1 MVTRLASGHS
11 PKRQVDL
18 SQIRRPR
25 GSAPDGERLQ
35 SLDTDVR
42 CPTVDGGV
50 YQTLDLERVLV
61 DDGLDLLLY
70 CLAPEAPAR
79 QACICS
85 PLWGPGKKRTGGREM
100 LALLLLFPAARAG
113 GAKEVAAPWPFA
125 RSAMREVP
133 LAAAAISDLPL
144 RA

>member
-25 GSAPDGERLQ
+25 GSAPDCERLQ

-61 DDGLDLLLY
+61 DDGLDLRLVLDAQEQG
-70 CLAPEAPAR
+70 APF
-79 QACICS
+79 
-85 PLWGPGKKRTGGREM
+85 PGDEGSGRDQLSLGEQ
-100 LALLLLFPAARAG
+100 FTQV
-113 GAKEVAAPWPFA
+113 GAVA
-125 RSAMREVP
+125 V
-133 LAAAAISDLPL
+133 
-144 RA
+144 